1 MVNLVKSLI
10 LCDVLAIL
18 ITYYMEKY
26 LDSSK
31 ITFRNSVDE
40 MKRFFSWYYSK
51 EKDSYM
57 SWVGT
62 HQRCEVGCEVD
73 HPYYW
78 SMMPFSNH
86 YNDAVLRQDNKAIG
100 CFGCSNTF
108 GQQLAVQETWPYLL
122 GTKLGVNCLNFGVS
136 GAGID
141 SIFLNLKASAKD
153 YSFKHVVI
161 NLPSFV
167 RRIARLKHNGNW
179 YRWPVVTG
187 YKKEF
192 GNALPSPIGDDLK
205 IDETK
210 FKLHGEKVMSKIMED
225 KNSIYS
231 KKVLQRLIN
240 FCKSKY
246 DKFYITSWSAEVY
259 EYLEQNYKEHT
270 IPKYNL
276 EGPKTSDGVHPTVLQ
291 NKRFI
296 DSIDY

>member
-31 ITFRNSVDE
+31 ITFQNSVDE

-108 GQQLAVQETWPYLL
+108 GQQLPVQETWPHLL
-122 GTKLGVNCLNFGVS
+122 GIKLGVNCINFGVS

-141 SIFLNLKASAKD
+141 SIFLNLKASSKD
-153 YSFKHVVI
+153 YQFKQVII

-167 RRIARLKHNGNW
+167 RRIARVKHNGYW
-179 YRWPVVTG
+179 FRWPVVTG
-187 YKKEF
+187 YQKEF
-192 GNALPSPIGDDLK
+192 ANTLPSPIGDDLQ
-205 IDETK
+205 IDDDV
-210 FKLHGEKVMSKIMED
+210 FKLHGKATMKKIIED

-231 KKVLQRLIN
+231 KKVLQRLVN
-240 FCKSKY
+240 FCKSTY
-246 DKFYITSWSAEVY
+246 DKFYITSWSGEVY
-259 EYLEQNYKEHT
+259 EYLTQYYKDYT
-270 IPKYNL
+270 IPMYNL
-276 EGPKTSDGVHPTVLQ
+276 EGPKTEDGVHPTVIQ
-291 NKRFI
+291 NQKFV
-296 DSIDY
+296 DSLNY